1 MQSVVWVDYPE
12 RNMEIILG
20 KANIRALDGSMII
33 QETAIK
39 HETQKAILLEVTKL
53 GLTKSYWFPKSQ
65 ITFSGSTIS
74 IPDWLWEK
82 RHES

>member
-1 MQSVVWVDYPE
+1 
-12 RNMEIILG
+12 MEIILG

-39 HETQKAILLEVTKL
+39 RETQKAILLEVTKL

-65 ITFSGSTIS
+65 VTFSGSKIS
-74 IPDWLWEK
+74 IPDWLWGA